1 MSDKKDK
8 SNSVDKDEKKQVLL
22 RLSNKLW
29 RELSIW
35 AEEDFRSLNSQIEYL
50 LFSLIEKYRK

>member
-8 SNSVDKDEKKQVLL
+8 FNSVDKDEKKQVLL

>member
-8 SNSVDKDEKKQVLL
+8 TNNLDKDEKKQVLL